1 MFERIETLIDDL
13 RAFAAD
19 PSVVMTPFAFAS
31 HELGAG
37 VLQLAAGKTPHLLE
51 SREPSAR
58 DFEAA
63 QQFVAKVVF
72 NSKNDY
78 FTLLCVDRNAP
89 DEALK
94 DNYRRLIALVHPD
107 VNPIGF
113 PADAASRVNLGYALL
128 SNAHSRGAYAESLDR
143 IPAVVAPGQKEN
155 SGKAKRAQVGSKP
168 QRPSSSRRLF
178 AWIKRP
184 QFGFGLLALATLL
197 ILPVIFML
205 SRMANDTGN
214 ERLISGR
221 EASEQKASAD
231 AAAWLQAQTANSSR
245 ESNVALL
252 AESNALATRPAAA
265 THSDAPVKLG
275 AVSSVVVEPFITP
288 KDAQE
293 QSAVTRLSDVTAP
306 LPSAAFAPNPTPKVV
321 SSPALPFRLFE
332 QPEPAVAPLDS
343 RAIRPTPPQI
353 SLPVLVDAAPYRASG
368 TAVTAQIAVQAQ
380 PVAAAQNPP
389 VAPPLGS
396 DVRSRDSEDALLR
409 FGSAYEQGSI
419 DAVQALFASA
429 MPGRSLMIAD
439 YQRVFLNTR
448 QRNIRFL
455 QLKHTIAGQ
464 HVTTVGQA
472 LVNTIGTDN
481 KSSSQRVFL
490 EIDVTRVGNEVRI
503 ERMSNYSLD

>member
-13 RAFAAD
+13 RAFVAD
-19 PSVVMTPFAFAS
+19 PSVVVIPFAFAS

-51 SREPSAR
+51 SREPNAQ
-58 DFEAA
+58 DFRAA
-63 QQFVAKVVF
+63 QQFIASVAF
-72 NSKNDY
+72 NSKNNY

-128 SNAHSRGAYAESLDR
+128 SNAHARTAYAESIDR
-143 IPAVVAPGQKEN
+143 IPAVVAPGKKDSPNE
-155 SGKAKRAQVGSKP
+155 AKKAQVGVKP

-205 SRMANDTGN
+205 SKMANDTGS

-221 EASEQKASAD
+221 EGSEQKASAD
-231 AAAWLQAQTANSSR
+231 AAARLQVPTANSHR

-252 AESNALATRPAAA
+252 AESNSTASRQVAA
-265 THSDAPVKLG
+265 THSDARVKLS
-275 AVSSVVVEPFITP
+275 AVTGVVVEPVNTP

-293 QSAVTRLSDVTAP
+293 QGAVKRLSDAVVP
-306 LPSAAFAPNPTPKVV
+306 LPGAALAPNPTPKMN
-321 SSPALPFRLFE
+321 SSVPLPFRLFE
-332 QPEPAVAPLDS
+332 QQEPAVAPLEN
-343 RAIRPTPPQI
+343 RATRPAAPQM
-353 SLPVLVDAAPYRASG
+353 SAPVLVDAAPYRSSG
-368 TAVTAQIAVQAQ
+368 SAVIAQIAAQAP
-380 PVAAAQNPP
+380 PVAATQNPP
-389 VAPPLGS
+389 AAALLS
-396 DVRSRDSEDALLR
+396 IDVRSRDSEDALLR

-439 YQRVFLNTR
+439 YQRVFSNTR

-455 QLKHTIAGQ
+455 QLKHSVAGQ

-472 LVNTIGTDN
+472 VVNTIGTDN

-490 EIDVTRVGNEVRI
+490 EIDVMRVGNDVRI
-503 ERMSNYSLD
+503 ERMSNYALD